1 MAEWVIAGNFFSY
14 HEKYE
19 ADVFV
24 EFILLVVTL
33 CSFRTSSS

>member
-24 EFILLVVTL
+24 EFILS
-33 CSFRTSSS
+33 SFSVWHKGVF